1 MISAAPI
8 PTLPRWL
15 RVPRW
20 HCCAQGLY
28 LFAYSIMY
36 FYTQLEIVNPVATMI
51 YFGYMAMG
59 ALVFFLVTGTVGFY
73 SSWQFVWTIYSA
85 VKVD

>member
-1 MISAAPI
+1 
-8 PTLPRWL
+8 
-15 RVPRW
+15 
-20 HCCAQGLY
+20 
-28 LFAYSIMY
+28 MY
-36 FYTQLEIVNPVATMI
+36 FYTQLEITNPVATMI
-51 YFGYMAMG
+51 YFGYMAVA